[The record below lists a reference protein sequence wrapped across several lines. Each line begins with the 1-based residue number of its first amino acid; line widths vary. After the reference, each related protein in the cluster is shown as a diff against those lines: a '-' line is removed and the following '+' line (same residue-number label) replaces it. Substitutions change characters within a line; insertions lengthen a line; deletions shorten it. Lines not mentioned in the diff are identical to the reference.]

1 MPFKKSIIIT
11 DKTKKRPIT
20 LQTFSFIDPFMFFY
34 IRHRYIN
41 SKRLREAKDK
51 LYIVVLISLSVDLL
65 VCIAINH
72 TKMYREWAILNYSP
86 KLFNNVFLLVD
97 LTNLGTIIEFMIG
110 WFIKLSVQTFQPL
123 I

>member
-1 MPFKKSIIIT
+1 MLISTKHINGGSYQVQKYFKFSSFKIYEERVVLPFKKSIIIT

-65 VCIAINH
+65 V
-72 TKMYREWAILNYSP
+72 
-86 KLFNNVFLLVD
+86 
-97 LTNLGTIIEFMIG
+97 
-110 WFIKLSVQTFQPL
+110 
-123 I
+123 